1 MHVKEWKT
9 AVLADAALGVPTLE
23 GHDDRQATAPATLCR
38 FLSYGKHKVDSGAG
52 RTSGTARVES
62 ASRSRRTSG
71 TAKVVF
77 VVVILVFRVRIFYQR
92 QVQIYK

>member
-1 MHVKEWKT
+1 MHVEKWKT

-23 GHDDRQATAPATLCR
+23 GHDDRHAPAPAPLCR

-62 ASRSRRTSG
+62 GAGRTIG
-71 TAKVVF
+71 ATKGVF
-77 VVVILVFRVRIFYQR
+77 VVVILVFYKRRG
-92 QVQIYK
+92 QIYL